1 MDLITQATL
10 FISLLYGGKW
20 MYENMHLI
28 ENNNIGPAAEG
39 EETFFK

>member
-1 MDLITQATL
+1 MIAQATL
-10 FISLLYGGKW
+10 LLSFLYGGKW
-20 MYENMHLI
+20 MYENMYLI